1 MLKKL
6 LGATAVGVVMTAGIN
21 LTAQA
26 QTAVDVDCQDV
37 GPFDRIDDDGNTLVD
52 SNGDALEG
60 YAFECGFNAF
70 ADNAHA
76 TAVGSDSNALA
87 YASTAVGDDAFVA
100 ETARRGTAIGREAT
114 IDNRE
119 DDPDT
124 TDVDE
129 TINSIYGTA
138 VGQESYVLGDFSTA
152 IGANSEAIGD
162 QSTAVG
168 QFARARGIYST
179 ALGQRAIAEGD
190 GTTALGQNSQAI
202 GDRATAVGE
211 DAFALFDNS
220 MAIGPKAQTLFAN
233 QFMFGTASNTYT
245 MPGLTSQASQ
255 DAQSGP
261 LYLVVSDAAGN
272 LAIDG
277 SNVLN
282 DILSDIDANT
292 GLLDD
297 LNTAITDGNPGEV
310 VAIAAVN
317 TKANQNQE
325 RIASVETSVSA
336 NSNQLSVM
344 NAQFEALGG
353 QVSLN
358 TEQIQ
363 ENTAGIALANAMAGT
378 SWLQANETHAVTAN
392 WGYYNNSNAL
402 AISAAQRLSKNWS
415 ANLGVGVSTDEGK
428 IGARAGVRYGW

>member
-6 LGATAVGVVMTAGIN
+6 LGATAVGVVLTAGIS

-26 QTAVDVDCQDV
+26 QVDEDV
-37 GPFDRIDDDGNTLVD
+37 ACRTTGPFEYLNNDGSPALD
-52 SNGDALEG
+52 SNGDPLTSRG
-60 YAFECGFNAF
+60 LECGDDAE
-70 ADNAHA
+70 APAA
-76 TAVGSDSNALA
+76 RSTAVGIYAEALA
-87 YASTAVGDDAFVA
+87 YASTAIGRNASVA
-100 ETARRGTAIGREAT
+100 ETARRGTAIGRDAT

-138 VGQESYVLGDFSTA
+138 VGEGSYILGDLSTA

-162 QSTAVG
+162 RSTAVG
-168 QFARARGIYST
+168 QFARAQGIYST